1 MNANS
6 KQGQSTLPSSSH
18 SSNGPDSTSNGSPID
33 PDFLDKVQRLF
44 SENSSDFRTTLIKE
58 MLTGIVKLHEMD
70 VDILDIKILH
80 RAFKELRHAFGV
92 FQPYAHIRKVS
103 IFGSARTPPE
113 DPNFQLAVRFG
124 RLLSENE
131 YMVITGAGEGIM
143 WAGHEGA
150 GKDHSFGVNI
160 MLPFETTANPV
171 ILDDPKLVHLKYF
184 FTRKLLFVRQ
194 SHATALFPGGFGT
207 LDEGYEL
214 LTLIQTGKANPVP
227 IVCLHAPGS
236 GYWDRWLEFNR
247 KELLPRKLICEADL
261 SLFKVFE
268 NEHDAFEEIQQF
280 YRNYHSIRFIG
291 DKFLIRL
298 QDSLTDTQLQH
309 VNKEF
314 RGLIVDGDI
323 TQCGP
328 FPEEVDEPELAS
340 LTRLVFHYTRRDAG
354 RLRQLIDYLNA
365 APVDHSALPQVSSA

>member
-1 MNANS
+1 MNTNS
-6 KQGQSTLPSSSH
+6 HQGQTTWPSSSNNNG
-18 SSNGPDSTSNGSPID
+18 SSGKSNGLYTDAAVVE
-33 PDFLDKVQRLF
+33 KVQNLF
-44 SENSSDFRTTLIKE
+44 SGDASDFRTTLIKE

-70 VDILDIKILH
+70 VDILDIKILN
-80 RAFKELRHAFGV
+80 RAFKELRHAFRV
-92 FQPYAHIRKVS
+92 FQPYAHCRKVS
-103 IFGSARTPPE
+103 IFGSARIPPE

-124 RLLSENE
+124 RLLRDNG

-160 MLPFETTANPV
+160 MLPFEQSANPV
-171 ILDDPKLVHLKYF
+171 IVNDPKLVHLKYF

-214 LTLIQTGKANPVP
+214 ITLIQTGKANPVP
-227 IVCLHAPGS
+227 IVCIHAPGS
-236 GYWDRWLEFNR
+236 GYWDRWLDFNR
-247 KELLPRKLICEADL
+247 KELLSRKLICEADL

-268 NEHDAFEEIQQF
+268 NEHEAVEEIQQF

-291 DKFLIRL
+291 DQFLIRL
-298 QDSLTDTQLQH
+298 QHPLTDIQLQH
-309 VNKEF
+309 VNEEF
-314 RGLIVDGDI
+314 CDLIVDGAI

-340 LTRLVFHYTRRDAG
+340 LTRLVFRYTRRDAG
-354 RLRQLIDYLNA
+354 RLRQLIDYLNVA
-365 APVDHSALPQVSSA
+365 AVDHSELPQVSSA